1 MPRAK
6 VSRTSERQGI
16 LSHVYPW
23 GCSSNGRALALHAR
37 GTGIDTL
44 QLHPHSTPSSRFFLF
59 LSFGV
64 VDRGE
69 MQVTRVRCGYGCQV
83 WMQWMRTTSP
93 STNGR
98 PRRTRRMKRQTRIR
112 WTQRWSGASQRN
124 DAELRPT
131 VRKRTCWKRQ
141 GGTVLVRAQ
150 SNHDERKTEYRTC
163 RNCKQPFDPKEN
175 GPQACQYHP
184 DMYTGGEIGKYLGFC
199 RKSTDPKD
207 QLGAIH
213 GQGMARFWDCCG
225 ETEPSAPGC
234 KRDWHR
240 TYDD

>member
-1 MPRAK
+1 
-6 VSRTSERQGI
+6 
-16 LSHVYPW
+16 
-23 GCSSNGRALALHAR
+23 
-37 GTGIDTL
+37 
-44 QLHPHSTPSSRFFLF
+44 
-59 LSFGV
+59 
-64 VDRGE
+64 
-69 MQVTRVRCGYGCQV
+69 MQVNLVRFGYGCQV

-98 PRRTRRMKRQTRIR
+98 PRRTRRMKRQTRMR

-124 DAELRPT
+124 DAKLRPT